1 MSKKQYFFNTVVI
14 LAVLLLAV
22 SGCAPAAQPTQAPAA
37 EAPAAEA
44 PAAEAPAPAPAEEAV
59 TLTIWTGYPELEPL
73 YRDVADQFMATHPNV
88 KFEFL
93 STTLREFE
101 TKLQAALPTGT
112 GPDIFDVMPNITP
125 ILIEGELIDP
135 NPPDVDALVK
145 GGAYDEFTV
154 NYFTFDGKTFG
165 IPMLDGSKASLFYNK
180 DMFKEAGL
188 DPEKPPATFEEM
200 MDFSEKLVKYD
211 AAGNILRSGM
221 SLRLSGQGS
230 GIAEK
235 FWFFLHN
242 MGGDVIVPTADGT
255 KWHNGYDN
263 EAGQKALKFHI
274 DAVHKL
280 HVDDQQVKHDAE
292 AFVTEQTAMFL
303 REIMG
308 NWRSSL
314 QSARFKLWFR
324 PNAQGYA
331 LRHPDPTRWSLR
343 SQELQEPRCSLGI
356 CQASHQPGEHHISN
370 REDGLDFTSRRR

>member
-1 MSKKQYFFNTVVI
+1 MSKKQYFFNTIAI

-125 ILIEGELIDP
+125 ILIEGELINP
-135 NPPDVDALVK
+135 NPPEVEAVVK

-180 DMFKEAGL
+180 DMFAEAGL
-188 DPEKPPATFEEM
+188 GSRKT
-200 MDFSEKLVKYD
+200 
-211 AAGNILRSGM
+211 SGD
-221 SLRLSGQGS
+221 L
-230 GIAEK
+230 
-235 FWFFLHN
+235 
-242 MGGDVIVPTADGT
+242 
-255 KWHNGYDN
+255 
-263 EAGQKALKFHI
+263 
-274 DAVHKL
+274 
-280 HVDDQQVKHDAE
+280 
-292 AFVTEQTAMFL
+292 
-303 REIMG
+303 
-308 NWRSSL
+308 
-314 QSARFKLWFR
+314 
-324 PNAQGYA
+324 
-331 LRHPDPTRWSLR
+331 
-343 SQELQEPRCSLGI
+343 C
-356 CQASHQPGEHHISN
+356 
-370 REDGLDFTSRRR
+370 